1 MATAKK
7 SQKLKFKKAPGAPKR
22 FKSAYMFFSENMH
35 KVIRNNV
42 VENKKVSFK
51 TRHHERW

>member
-51 TRHHERW
+51 TRHHER